1 MDTLKEGAAM
11 ENYLNITQ
19 LARLRNATTETLRHY
34 DRIGLLKPAYVD
46 PDTGY
51 RYYSTEQVEVFD
63 TIMDLRDMGLPLKE
77 IQEFMNHRNVENS
90 YEILS
95 KKADELRQEIAEK
108 QKMLLQI
115 EQKTTYINMVKNEKL
130 FSLKQ
135 WSITHIGKRSMV
147 ISRAKEKD
155 LSDFIYEFTRL
166 RKNLSDDFNVFGT
179 NISGSLIDPV
189 SFLHGGKERLL
200 RYPALPYGICE
211 EKIRYG
217 ELTELPEADYLVCFG
232 KGMLKA
238 KSPQLTQ
245 IRRYLLE
252 NSYEITGYL
261 YERDIIDISL
271 TNNPEEVIY
280 KLEIPVRKTDG
291 KEN

>member
-1 MDTLKEGAAM
+1 M

-51 RYYSTEQVEVFD
+51 RYYSTEQVEIFD

-77 IQEFMNHRNVENS
+77 IQEFMNHRNVEHS

-95 KKADELRQEIAEK
+95 RKADELRQEIAEK

-135 WSITHIGKRSMV
+135 WSITHIAARSMV

-189 SFLHGGKERLL
+189 SFLHTGKERLL

-217 ELTELPEADYLVCFG
+217 ELTELPESDYLVCFG
-232 KGMLKA
+232 KGILTAESPALA
-238 KSPQLTQ
+238 K
-245 IRRYLLE
+245 IRRYLSE
-252 NSYEITGYL
+252 NGYEITGYL

-271 TNNPEEVIY
+271 TNDPAEVIY
-280 KLEIPVRKTDG
+280 KLEIPVRKAAG

>member
-1 MDTLKEGAAM
+1 M
-11 ENYLNITQ
+11 
-19 LARLRNATTETLRHY
+19 
-34 DRIGLLKPAYVD
+34 D

-51 RYYSTEQVEVFD
+51 RYYSTEQVEIFD

-135 WSITHIGKRSMV
+135 WRITHIGKRSMV

-155 LSDFIYEFTRL
+155 LSDFICEFTRL

-179 NISGSLIDPV
+179 NISGSLIDPG
-189 SFLHGGKERLL
+189 SFLHTGKERLL

-211 EKIRYG
+211 EEIRYG

-232 KGMLKA
+232 KGV
-238 KSPQLTQ
+238 LTAESSELTK
-245 IRRYLLE
+245 IRRYLSK
-252 NSYEITGYL
+252 NGYEVTGYL

-271 TNNPEEVIY
+271 TNDPAEVIY
-280 KLEIPVRKTDG
+280 RLEIPVRKASG

>member
-1 MDTLKEGAAM
+1 M

-46 PDTGY
+46 PGTGY

-135 WSITHIGKRSMV
+135 WRITHIRKRSMV
-147 ISRAKEKD
+147 ISRAREND
-155 LSDFIYEFTRL
+155 LSDFICEFTRL

-179 NISGSLIDPV
+179 NISGSLIDPD
-189 SFLHGGKERLL
+189 SFLHTGKERLL

-211 EKIRYG
+211 EEIRYG
-217 ELTELPEADYLVCFG
+217 ELTELPETDYLVCFG
-232 KGMLKA
+232 KGV
-238 KSPQLTQ
+238 LTAESSELTK
-245 IRRYLLE
+245 IRRYLSK
-252 NSYEITGYL
+252 NGYEVTGYL

-271 TNNPEEVIY
+271 TNDPAEVIY
-280 KLEIPVRKTDG
+280 RLEIPVRKASG
-291 KEN
+291 KEK

>member
-1 MDTLKEGAAM
+1 M

-46 PDTGY
+46 PGTGY

-135 WSITHIGKRSMV
+135 WRITHIRKRSMV
-147 ISRAKEKD
+147 ISRAKEND
-155 LSDFIYEFTRL
+155 LSDFICEFTRL

-179 NISGSLIDPV
+179 NISGSLIDPD
-189 SFLHGGKERLL
+189 SFLHTRKERLL

-211 EKIRYG
+211 EEIRYG
-217 ELTELPEADYLVCFG
+217 ELTELPETDYLVCFG
-232 KGMLKA
+232 KGV
-238 KSPQLTQ
+238 LTAESSELTK

-252 NSYEITGYL
+252 NGYEVTGYL

-271 TNNPEEVIY
+271 TNDPAEVIY
-280 KLEIPVRKTDG
+280 RLEIPVRKATG

>member
-1 MDTLKEGAAM
+1 M

-46 PDTGY
+46 PGTGY

-135 WSITHIGKRSMV
+135 WRITHIGKRSMV

-155 LSDFIYEFTRL
+155 LSDFICEFTRL

-179 NISGSLIDPV
+179 NISGSLIDPG
-189 SFLHGGKERLL
+189 SFLHTGKERLL

-211 EKIRYG
+211 EEIRYG
-217 ELTELPEADYLVCFG
+217 ELTELPETDYLVCFG
-232 KGMLKA
+232 KGV
-238 KSPQLTQ
+238 LTAESSELTK
-245 IRRYLLE
+245 IRRYLSE
-252 NSYEITGYL
+252 NGYEVTGYL

-271 TNNPEEVIY
+271 TNDPAEVIY
-280 KLEIPVRKTDG
+280 RLEIPVRKATG

>member
-1 MDTLKEGAAM
+1 M

-46 PDTGY
+46 PGTGY

-135 WSITHIGKRSMV
+135 WRITHIRKRSMV
-147 ISRAKEKD
+147 ISRAKEND
-155 LSDFIYEFTRL
+155 LSDFICEFTRL

-179 NISGSLIDPV
+179 NISGSLIDPD
-189 SFLHGGKERLL
+189 SFLHTGKERLL

-211 EKIRYG
+211 EEIRYG
-217 ELTELPEADYLVCFG
+217 ELTELPETDYLVCFG
-232 KGMLKA
+232 KGV
-238 KSPQLTQ
+238 LTAESSELTK
-245 IRRYLLE
+245 IRRYLSK
-252 NSYEITGYL
+252 NGYEVTGYL

-271 TNNPEEVIY
+271 TNDPAEVIY
-280 KLEIPVRKTDG
+280 RLEIPVRKASG
-291 KEN
+291 KEK

>member
-1 MDTLKEGAAM
+1 M

-63 TIMDLRDMGLPLKE
+63 TIIDLRDMGLPLKE
-77 IQEFMNHRNVENS
+77 IQEFINHRNVEHS

-95 KKADELRQEIAEK
+95 RKADELRQEIAEK

-115 EQKTTYINMVKNEKL
+115 EQKTTYINMVKNERL

-135 WSITHIGKRSMV
+135 WSITHIAGRSMV

-189 SFLHGGKERLL
+189 SFLHAGKERLL

-217 ELTELPEADYLVCFG
+217 ELTELPESEYLVCFG
-232 KGMLKA
+232 KGILTA
-238 KSPQLTQ
+238 ESPELTK
-245 IRRYLLE
+245 IRRYLSE
-252 NSYEITGYL
+252 NGYEITGYL

-271 TNNPEEVIY
+271 TNDPAEVIY
-280 KLEIPVRKTDG
+280 KLEIPVRKADG

>member
-1 MDTLKEGAAM
+1 M

-46 PDTGY
+46 PGTGY

-130 FSLKQ
+130 FSLEQ
-135 WSITHIGKRSMV
+135 WRITHIRKRSMV
-147 ISRAKEKD
+147 ISRAREND
-155 LSDFIYEFTRL
+155 LSDFICEFTRL

-179 NISGSLIDPV
+179 NISGSLIDPD
-189 SFLHGGKERLL
+189 SFLHTGKERLL

-211 EKIRYG
+211 EEIRYG
-217 ELTELPEADYLVCFG
+217 ELTELPETDYLVCFG
-232 KGMLKA
+232 KGV
-238 KSPQLTQ
+238 LTAESSELTK
-245 IRRYLLE
+245 IRRYLSE
-252 NSYEITGYL
+252 NGYEVTGYL

-271 TNNPEEVIY
+271 TNDPAEVIY
-280 KLEIPVRKTDG
+280 RLEIPVRKASG
-291 KEN
+291 KEK

>member
-1 MDTLKEGAAM
+1 M

-46 PDTGY
+46 PGTGY

-135 WSITHIGKRSMV
+135 WRITHIRKRSMV
-147 ISRAKEKD
+147 ISRAKEND
-155 LSDFIYEFTRL
+155 LSDFICEFTRL

-179 NISGSLIDPV
+179 NISGSLIDPD
-189 SFLHGGKERLL
+189 SFLHTGKERLL

-211 EKIRYG
+211 EEIRYG

-232 KGMLKA
+232 KGV
-238 KSPQLTQ
+238 LTAESSELTK
-245 IRRYLLE
+245 IRRYLFE
-252 NSYEITGYL
+252 NGYEVTGYL

-271 TNNPEEVIY
+271 TNDPAEVIY
-280 KLEIPVRKTDG
+280 RLEIPVRKASG
-291 KEN
+291 KEK

>member
-1 MDTLKEGAAM
+1 M

-77 IQEFMNHRNVENS
+77 IQEFINHRNVEHS

-95 KKADELRQEIAEK
+95 RKADELRQEIAEK

-115 EQKTTYINMVKNEKL
+115 EQKTTYINMVKNERL

-135 WSITHIGKRSMV
+135 WSITHIAGRSMV

-189 SFLHGGKERLL
+189 SFLHAGKERLL

-217 ELTELPEADYLVCFG
+217 ELTELPESEYLVCFG
-232 KGMLKA
+232 KGILTA
-238 KSPQLTQ
+238 ESPELTK
-245 IRRYLLE
+245 IRRYLSE
-252 NSYEITGYL
+252 NGYEITGYL

-271 TNNPEEVIY
+271 TNDPEEVIY
-280 KLEIPVRKTDG
+280 KLEIPVRKASG

>member
-1 MDTLKEGAAM
+1 M

-63 TIMDLRDMGLPLKE
+63 TIIDLRDMGLPLKE
-77 IQEFMNHRNVENS
+77 IQEFINHRNVEHS

-95 KKADELRQEIAEK
+95 RKADELRQEIAEK

-115 EQKTTYINMVKNEKL
+115 EQKTTYINMVKNERL

-135 WSITHIGKRSMV
+135 WSITHIAGRSMV

-189 SFLHGGKERLL
+189 SFLHAGKERLL

-217 ELTELPEADYLVCFG
+217 ELTELPESEYLVCFG
-232 KGMLKA
+232 KGILTA
-238 KSPQLTQ
+238 ESPELTK
-245 IRRYLLE
+245 IRRYLSE
-252 NSYEITGYL
+252 NGYEITGYL

-271 TNNPEEVIY
+271 TNDPEEVIY
-280 KLEIPVRKTDG
+280 KLEIPVRKADG

>member
-1 MDTLKEGAAM
+1 M

-19 LARLRNATTETLRHY
+19 LAGLRNATTETLRHY

-46 PDTGY
+46 PGTGY
-51 RYYSTEQVEVFD
+51 RYYSTEQVEIFD
-63 TIMDLRDMGLPLKE
+63 TIMDLRDIGLPLKE

-135 WSITHIGKRSMV
+135 WRITHIGKRSMV

-155 LSDFIYEFTRL
+155 LSDFICEFTRL

-179 NISGSLIDPV
+179 NISGSLIDPG
-189 SFLHGGKERLL
+189 SFLHTGKERLL

-211 EKIRYG
+211 EEIRYG

-232 KGMLKA
+232 KGV
-238 KSPQLTQ
+238 LTAESSELTK
-245 IRRYLLE
+245 IRRYL
-252 NSYEITGYL
+252 
-261 YERDIIDISL
+261 
-271 TNNPEEVIY
+271 
-280 KLEIPVRKTDG
+280 
-291 KEN
+291 

>member
-1 MDTLKEGAAM
+1 M

-46 PDTGY
+46 PGTGY

-135 WSITHIGKRSMV
+135 WRITHILKRSMV
-147 ISRAKEKD
+147 ISRAKEND
-155 LSDFIYEFTRL
+155 LSDFICEFTRL

-179 NISGSLIDPV
+179 NISGSLIDPD
-189 SFLHGGKERLL
+189 SFLHTGKERLL

-211 EKIRYG
+211 EEIRYG

-232 KGMLKA
+232 KGV
-238 KSPQLTQ
+238 LTAESSELTK
-245 IRRYLLE
+245 IRRYLSE
-252 NSYEITGYL
+252 NGYEVTGYL

-271 TNNPEEVIY
+271 TNDPAEVIY
-280 KLEIPVRKTDG
+280 RLEIPVRKASG
-291 KEN
+291 KEK

>member
-1 MDTLKEGAAM
+1 M

-19 LARLRNATTETLRHY
+19 LAGLRNATTETLRHY

-46 PDTGY
+46 PGTGY
-51 RYYSTEQVEVFD
+51 RYYSTEQVEIFD

-77 IQEFMNHRNVENS
+77 IQEFMDHRNVENS

-135 WSITHIGKRSMV
+135 WRITHIGKRSMV

-155 LSDFIYEFTRL
+155 LSDFICEFTRL

-179 NISGSLIDPV
+179 NISGSLIDPG
-189 SFLHGGKERLL
+189 SFLHTGKERLL

-211 EKIRYG
+211 EEIRYG

-232 KGMLKA
+232 KGV
-238 KSPQLTQ
+238 LTAESSELTK
-245 IRRYLLE
+245 IRRYLSK
-252 NSYEITGYL
+252 NGYEVTGYL

-271 TNNPEEVIY
+271 TNDPAEVIY
-280 KLEIPVRKTDG
+280 RLEIPVRKASG

>member
-1 MDTLKEGAAM
+1 M
-11 ENYLNITQ
+11 ENHLNITQ

-34 DRIGLLKPAYVD
+34 DRIGLLKPSYVD

-51 RYYSTEQVEVFD
+51 RYYSMGQVEDFD
-63 TIMDLRDMGLPLKE
+63 TIMDLRNMGLPLKE
-77 IQEFMNHRNVENS
+77 IQEFMNHRNVEHS

-95 KKADELRQEIAEK
+95 RKADELRKEIAEK

-135 WSITHIGKRSMV
+135 WSITHIAGRSMV
-147 ISRAKEKD
+147 VSRAKEKD

-166 RKNLSDDFNVFGT
+166 RKNLSNDFNVFGT
-179 NISGSLIDPV
+179 NISGSLIDPF
-189 SFLHGGKERLL
+189 SFLHTEKERLL

-211 EKIRYG
+211 EKICYG
-217 ELTELPEADYLVCFG
+217 ELTELPESDYLVCFG
-232 KGMLKA
+232 KGVLTA
-238 KSPQLTQ
+238 ESPELTK
-245 IRRYLLE
+245 IRRYLSK
-252 NSYEITGYL
+252 NGYEITGYL

-271 TNNPEEVIY
+271 TNDSAEVIY
-280 KLEIPVRKTDG
+280 KLEIPVRKATG